1 VSKQKERQARS
12 PQRAV
17 ETTVIE
23 FLPDADEILRRPL
36 PVTARITLHLLL
48 VTLMSFIV
56 WASLSEIDV
65 IVSARGRLVTSL
77 PNIVVQPLE
86 TSIIRTIDVK
96 MGQLVRKGEQ
106 LATLDPTFSAA
117 DEAQLRARLKSLETQ
132 AKWLEADLENTVV
145 EVLDP
150 NDLDS
155 LLQRKLAT
163 ERRAAY
169 QSQLMRYQDNVARA
183 IAALETN
190 RKEQGAL
197 VSQFKVAGQAENLQ
211 EELLEHKYSVRQ
223 NLYASQDRRLAVE
236 RDLVVARNR
245 EKELLREISSLQ
257 SELSAFRLGWRQKSM
272 EDLLATGRE
281 IDALAEQLQKAD
293 KRSMLVNLTAPV
305 DAVVLEIGS
314 LSEGSVVQGAER
326 LITLV
331 PITDQLE
338 AEVSISPS
346 DIGYLMLNA
355 DTQLK
360 FDAFPFQKHG
370 GLKGVLRT
378 ISGDS
383 FRQKN
388 SSNEAYYLGR
398 INLLGRDLEN
408 MPEGGRLLPGMTLT
422 AEISVGKRSVMS
434 YLIWPLK
441 KAMTESIREP

>member
-36 PVTARITLHLLL
+36 PVAARITLHLLL
-48 VTLMSFIV
+48 VTLTSFIA
-56 WASLSEIDV
+56 WASLSEVDV
-65 IVSARGRLVTSL
+65 IISARGRLVTTL

-86 TSIIRTIDVK
+86 TSIIRSIDVK

-106 LATLDPTFSAA
+106 LASLDPTFSAA
-117 DEAQLRARLKSLETQ
+117 DEAQLRTRLNSLQTQ
-132 AKWLEADLENTVV
+132 AKWLEADLDNSVV

-155 LLQRKLAT
+155 LLQQKLAT

-169 QSQLMRYQDNVARA
+169 QSQLKRHQDNIARA
-183 IAALETN
+183 VAALETN

-197 VSQFKVAGQAENLQ
+197 VSQFKVVGQAENLQ
-211 EELLEHKYSVRQ
+211 EELLEQKYSVRQ
-223 NLYASQDRRLAVE
+223 SLYASQERRLAVE
-236 RDLVVARNR
+236 RDLIVARNR

-257 SELSAFRLGWRQKSM
+257 SELSAFRLGWRQKTM

-281 IDALAEQLQKAD
+281 IEALAEQLQKAD
-293 KRSMLVNLTAPV
+293 RRSMLVNLTAPV

-314 LSEGSVVQGAER
+314 LSEGSVVQAAER

-331 PITDQLE
+331 PVTDQLE

-346 DIGYLMLNA
+346 DVGYLKLNA
-355 DTQLK
+355 DTNMK

-383 FRQKN
+383 FRQNN
-388 SSNEAYYLGR
+388 SANEAYYLSR
-398 INLLGRDLEN
+398 INLLDRNLDN

>member
-1 VSKQKERQARS
+1 MSKQKERQARS